1 MLGICPVLITQL
13 HRYEWFFVVFFFH
26 FDQTNII
33 NIHQTGSEF
42 FICSWCSLDSCNKK
56 DFKRLLHFQYKI
68 TSIVFPFVHIYRY
81 KLKFFYTC
89 LWIFLAYTFFDNIKF
104 FCSKIGALNQTNYLS
119 NWYGHKRSCAY
130 KLFITIFDI
139 WLKFKFKRAEILK
152 KINEIKNFIVICTS
166 SRCPKTYKVSW
177 NSVHPFK
184 RCCADKK
191 RTDWLM
197 DG

>member
-1 MLGICPVLITQL
+1 MLGTCPVLITQL

-68 TSIVFPFVHIYRY
+68 TSIVLPFVHIYRY

-89 LWIFLAYTFFDNIKF
+89 LWIFLDIMAYTFFDNIKF

-139 WLKFKFKRAEILK
+139 WLKF
-152 KINEIKNFIVICTS
+152 
-166 SRCPKTYKVSW
+166 
-177 NSVHPFK
+177 
-184 RCCADKK
+184 
-191 RTDWLM
+191 
-197 DG
+197 

>member
-68 TSIVFPFVHIYRY
+68 TSIVLPFVHIYRY
-81 KLKFFYTC
+81 KLKIFYTC
-89 LWIFLAYTFFDNIKF
+89 LWIFLDIMAYTFFDNIKF

-119 NWYGHKRSCAY
+119 NWYGHKRSWAY
-130 KLFITIFDI
+130 KLFTTIFDI
-139 WLKFKFKRAEILK
+139 WLKF
-152 KINEIKNFIVICTS
+152 
-166 SRCPKTYKVSW
+166 
-177 NSVHPFK
+177 
-184 RCCADKK
+184 
-191 RTDWLM
+191 
-197 DG
+197 